1 MEEIEALQ
9 ACYPDLV
16 SLAVA
21 EADTLR
27 FAAAVAAGRSSLGA
41 GDVPAL
47 SGTLQLPDVQL
58 GGVPVQLK
66 FVLPR
71 GSGTASLQVLTNAS
85 RCEVGF
91 VWQHLRV

>member
-1 MEEIEALQ
+1 MEALQ

-16 SLAVA
+16 SLVPA

-27 FAAAVAAGRSSLGA
+27 FAAAVAAGQSSLGV

-58 GGVPVQLK
+58 GGTPVHLK

-71 GSGTASLQVLTNAS
+71 GSGAASLQVLTNAS
-85 RCEVGF
+85 R
-91 VWQHLRV
+91 

>member
-1 MEEIEALQ
+1 MEEVEALQ
-9 ACYPDLV
+9 ACYPDLL
-16 SLAVA
+16 SLAPA

-27 FAAAVAAGRSSLGA
+27 FAAAVASGQSSLGA

-58 GGVPVQLK
+58 GGAPVQLK

-71 GSGTASLQVLTNAS
+71 GSGTASLQVLTNAP
-85 RCEVGF
+85 R
-91 VWQHLRV
+91 